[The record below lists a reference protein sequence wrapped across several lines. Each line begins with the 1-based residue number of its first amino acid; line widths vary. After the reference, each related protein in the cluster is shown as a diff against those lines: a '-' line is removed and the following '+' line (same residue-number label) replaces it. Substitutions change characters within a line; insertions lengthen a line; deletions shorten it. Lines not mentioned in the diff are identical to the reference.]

1 LRSASA
7 NGTQL
12 AAGDAPVVV
21 TSATGQP
28 VFRGTLRNGALRL
41 NVSGWQRG
49 VYQVVVVHQGQRH
62 AASLVVE

>member
-1 LRSASA
+1 
-7 NGTQL
+7 
-12 AAGDAPVVV
+12 VVV

-28 VFRGTLRNGALRL
+28 VYRGQLSDGTLRL